1 MLLSQY
7 GEDSEESDITWE
19 ITVWARKGKTIKLS
33 MASEK
38 KGVEIALTKKKEG
51 DNLNYQVSLSVN
63 DEENGLGNIGLLFSA
78 NYAGLNE
85 MQSVKEDYS
94 VELQLQD
101 KETMTAKYQFENQI
115 DFTDSIEIEE
125 FSKKNAMILN
135 NYDKE
140 KVNSFMQ
147 QVVNRISEV
156 NKKQM
161 EELGLQENENPLI
174 QMFSPILGATF
185 LGQSNSSMNN
195 LDFSSQEIEAY
206 NMKFENYVGTK
217 LSGASVKGL
226 LSTISLN
233 NETAEENGEEDQ
245 KIKEIH
251 FDGEEY
257 EVTDQNIAF
266 IKDNIEIEA
275 EYRVEV
281 EKDENTGRIYRIVI
295 NKK

>member
-7 GEDSEESDITWE
+7 GEDSEESDVTWE
-19 ITVWARKGKTIKLS
+19 ITVWARKGKTIRLS

-38 KGVEIALTKKKEG
+38 KGIEIALTKKKEG

-226 LSTISLN
+226 LSTITLN
-233 NETAEENGEEDQ
+233 NETAEENGEENQ

-257 EVTDQNIAF
+257 EVIDQNIAF

>member
-1 MLLSQY
+1 MTPKNGL
-7 GEDSEESDITWE
+7 
-19 ITVWARKGKTIKLS
+19 
-33 MASEK
+33 
-38 KGVEIALTKKKEG
+38 EIAIQKKKEG
-51 DNLNYQVSLSVN
+51 DNLSYQASLTIN
-63 DEENGLGNIGLLFSA
+63 DEENGLGNVGLLLSA

-85 MQSVKEDYS
+85 MQSVKEDYRI
-94 VELQLQD
+94 ELQQEGD
-101 KETMTAKYQFENQI
+101 ETTTTKYQLQNQVE
-115 DFTDSIEIEE
+115 FTDSIEIED
-125 FSKKNAMILN
+125 FTKKNAMILN

-140 KVNSFMQ
+140 KVDSFME

-161 EELGLQENENPLI
+161 EELGLQENENPI
-174 QMFSPILGATF
+174 GQMISPILGVTTIF
-185 LGQSNSSMNN
+185 GQTNSAISANNMN
-195 LDFSSQEIEAY
+195 LSAQEIEAF

-226 LSTISLN
+226 LSTINLN
-233 NETAEENGEEDQ
+233 NEAAEESQEENK

-266 IKDNIEIEA
+266 IKDNIELET

>member
-233 NETAEENGEEDQ
+233 NETAEENGEENQ

>member
-7 GEDSEESDITWE
+7 GEDSEESDVTWE
-19 ITVWARKGKTIKLS
+19 ITVWARKGKTIRLS

-38 KGVEIALTKKKEG
+38 KGIEIALTKKKEG

-94 VELQLQD
+94 VELQLQN

-226 LSTISLN
+226 LSTITLN
-233 NETAEENGEEDQ
+233 NETAEENGEENQ

>member
-38 KGVEIALTKKKEG
+38 KGIEIALTKKKEG

-85 MQSVKEDYS
+85 MQSIKEDYS

-226 LSTISLN
+226 LSTITLN
-233 NETAEENGEEDQ
+233 NETAEENGEENQ

>member
-7 GEDSEESDITWE
+7 GEDSEESDVTWE
-19 ITVWARKGKTIKLS
+19 ITVWARKGKTIRLS

-38 KGVEIALTKKKEG
+38 KGIEIALTKKKEG

-226 LSTISLN
+226 LSTITLN
-233 NETAEENGEEDQ
+233 NETAEENGEENQ